1 MQQLASLFLMFY
13 SDGEVRHDTLVVEFD
28 EEVHDERNK
37 MDALLH
43 N

>member
-1 MQQLASLFLMFY
+1 MQQLASLLLMFY
-13 SDGEVRHDTLVVEFD
+13 SDGEAQQDMLDVEFN
-28 EEVHDERNK
+28 EEAHDERDK